1 MPCSSRSLSPRSVS
15 CLQSHVDTQAAR
27 RVVRELLKHT
37 RGEKAA
43 SVELVG
49 TYASCSTELCQQVAS
64 ELGLTI
70 HDGLIRLSSESRLDL
85 AMSEANRGFAHD
97 ASRFL
102 DWKDFERFAESC
114 LEEMSF
120 ETQRDVRLKMDG
132 RRWQIDLIG
141 VKGELLVC
149 MDCKHWAPPM
159 SPSRFKNPEAHQAE
173 ATRLYAEKLA
183 KEKNSKVTSLPMIL
197 TLFEVPQKFSE
208 RAVIVDVQKLP
219 SMLRDL
225 TPYTPD
231 MPFHIVGPEDGGKP
245 YQA

>member
-1 MPCSSRSLSPRSVS
+1 M
-15 CLQSHVDTQAAR
+15 
-27 RVVRELLKHT
+27 
-37 RGEKAA
+37 
-43 SVELVG
+43 ELVG

-64 ELGLTI
+64 ELGLTV
-70 HDGLIRLSSESRLDL
+70 HDGLIRLSRESRLDL
-85 AMSEANRGFAHD
+85 AMSEANRGFAHE

-102 DWKDFERFAESC
+102 EWKDFERFAETC
-114 LEEMSF
+114 LEKMSF
-120 ETQRDVRLKMDG
+120 GTQRDVRLKMGG
-132 RRWQIDLIG
+132 RRWQIDVVG

-159 SPSRFKNPEAHQAE
+159 SPSRFKNPQVHQAE

-183 KEKNSKVTSLPMIL
+183 REKNSQITSLPVIL
-197 TLFEVPQKFSE
+197 TVFEAHQKLSE

-219 SMLRDL
+219 SLLRDL

-245 YQA
+245 YQV

>member
-1 MPCSSRSLSPRSVS
+1 MQPLIDLPS
-15 CLQSHVDTQAAR
+15 AR
-27 RVVRELLKHT
+27 RFVRELLKQT
-37 RGEKAA
+37 RGEKSA
-43 SVELVG
+43 SLG
-49 TYASCSTELCQQVAS
+49 LISTYASCSIELSQKFAS
-64 ELGLTI
+64 ELGIQIIDREVQLT
-70 HDGLIRLSSESRLDL
+70 RESRLEV
-85 AMSEANRGFAHD
+85 ARAEASRGFPLE

-102 DWKDFERFAESC
+102 EWRDFERLAESC

-132 RRWQIDLIG
+132 RRWQIDVIG

-183 KEKNSKVTSLPMIL
+183 KEKNSQVTSLPMVL

-231 MPFHIVGPEDGGKP
+231 MPFHIVGPDGGKP

>member
-1 MPCSSRSLSPRSVS
+1 MQPLIDLPS
-15 CLQSHVDTQAAR
+15 AR
-27 RVVRELLKHT
+27 RFVRELLKQT
-37 RGEKAA
+37 RGEKSA
-43 SVELVG
+43 SLG
-49 TYASCSTELCQQVAS
+49 LISTYASCSIELSQKFAS
-64 ELGLTI
+64 ELGIQIIDREVQLT
-70 HDGLIRLSSESRLDL
+70 RESRLEV
-85 AMSEANRGFAHD
+85 ARAEASRGFPLE

-102 DWKDFERFAESC
+102 EWRDFERLAESC

-132 RRWQIDLIG
+132 RRWQIDVIG

-183 KEKNSKVTSLPMIL
+183 KEKNSQVTSLPMVL

-231 MPFHIVGPEDGGKP
+231 MPFYIVGPDGGKP

>member
-1 MPCSSRSLSPRSVS
+1 
-15 CLQSHVDTQAAR
+15 LQSLIDLPSAR
-27 RVVRELLKHT
+27 RFVRELLKQT
-37 RGEKAA
+37 RGEKTA
-43 SVELVG
+43 SLSLIS
-49 TYASCSTELCQQVAS
+49 TYASCSFELSQKFAS
-64 ELGLTI
+64 DLGIQITN
-70 HDGLIRLSSESRLDL
+70 GEVRLPRESRLEV
-85 AMSEANRGFAHD
+85 ARAEASRGFALE

-102 DWKDFERFAESC
+102 EWKDFERLAESC

-132 RRWQIDLIG
+132 RRWQIDVIG

-183 KEKNSKVTSLPMIL
+183 KEKNSQVTSLPIIL
-197 TLFEVPQKFSE
+197 TLFEMPQEFSE
-208 RAVIVDVQKLP
+208 GAVIVDVQKFP

-225 TPYTPD
+225 TPYTPN

>member
-1 MPCSSRSLSPRSVS
+1 MQSLIDLPS
-15 CLQSHVDTQAAR
+15 AR
-27 RVVRELLKHT
+27 RFVRELLKQT

-43 SVELVG
+43 SLG
-49 TYASCSTELCQQVAS
+49 LISTYASCSIELSQKLVS
-64 ELGLTI
+64 ELGIQITN
-70 HDGLIRLSSESRLDL
+70 GEVRLPRESRLEV
-85 AMSEANRGFAHD
+85 ARAEAGRGFPLE

-102 DWKDFERFAESC
+102 EWKDFERFAESC

-132 RRWQIDLIG
+132 RRWQIDVIG
-141 VKGELLVC
+141 VKGELMVC

-159 SPSRFKNPEAHQAE
+159 SPSRFKKPEAHQAE

-183 KEKNSKVTSLPMIL
+183 KERNSEVTALPMIL
-197 TLFEVPQKFSE
+197 TIFEVPQKFSE

-231 MPFHIVGPEDGGKP
+231 IPFHIVGPVAGGKP

>member
-1 MPCSSRSLSPRSVS
+1 MELS
-15 CLQSHVDTQAAR
+15 Q
-27 RVVRELLKHT
+27 KF
-37 RGEKAA
+37 
-43 SVELVG
+43 
-49 TYASCSTELCQQVAS
+49 AS
-64 ELGLTI
+64 ELGIEITN
-70 HDGLIRLSSESRLDL
+70 GEVRLNRESRLEI
-85 AMSEANRGFAHD
+85 AMVEASRGFPLE

-102 DWKDFERFAESC
+102 EWKDFERFAESC

-132 RRWQIDLIG
+132 RRWQIDVIG

-197 TLFEVPQKFSE
+197 TIFEVREKLSE

-225 TPYTPD
+225 TPYTPN
-231 MPFHIVGPEDGGKP
+231 MPFHIAGRGDGENPIRHSEMTCRK
-245 YQA
+245 